1 MKKIRLTESDLIR
14 LIKKVIKENEDSYVS
29 YKPTMKYF
37 DGEFDIGNPNYE
49 RNMKLHKKRQEIEAD
64 DRKYNVPSYNS
75 KGREWEKDELKNWVN
90 KNYGV
95 EVPDDLKPF
104 TSHTIK
110 KWLRDNEYSRLT
122 ESELIKI
129 VKRVIKENEDFR
141 SDMGV
146 NPVFEDIMN
155 EIEKMYED
163 ITYANTIEELDMV
176 ERDIQYLLNDIHMSE
191 DLSNDEK
198 DELNDGLGDC
208 MGLIDDMYSKF
219 SEEDDY
225 ESWSGRSSDD
235 DDDM

>member
-1 MKKIRLTESDLIR
+1 MKKIVKLTENDLMR
-14 LIKKVIKENEDSYVS
+14 
-29 YKPTMKYF
+29 
-37 DGEFDIGNPNYE
+37 
-49 RNMKLHKKRQEIEAD
+49 
-64 DRKYNVPSYNS
+64 
-75 KGREWEKDELKNWVN
+75 
-90 KNYGV
+90 
-95 EVPDDLKPF
+95 
-104 TSHTIK
+104 
-110 KWLRDNEYSRLT
+110 
-122 ESELIKI
+122 I
-129 VKRVIKENEDFR
+129 VKKVIKENEDFR

-235 DDDM
+235 EELEEETSYGPKGRRLK

>member
-1 MKKIRLTESDLIR
+1 MKKIVKLTENDL
-14 LIKKVIKENEDSYVS
+14 
-29 YKPTMKYF
+29 M
-37 DGEFDIGNPNYE
+37 
-49 RNMKLHKKRQEIEAD
+49 
-64 DRKYNVPSYNS
+64 
-75 KGREWEKDELKNWVN
+75 
-90 KNYGV
+90 
-95 EVPDDLKPF
+95 
-104 TSHTIK
+104 
-110 KWLRDNEYSRLT
+110 
-122 ESELIKI
+122 KI

-176 ERDIQYLLNDIHMSE
+176 ERDIRYLINDIHMSE

-219 SEEDDY
+219 SEEEDDMPSY
-225 ESWSGRSSDD
+225 KTKWRMPSDD
-235 DDDM
+235 DM